1 MKKILFILFLISP
14 FFLIGQDYVKNEILI
29 QLTPKTD
36 AVPFLRKFCTSHQL
50 DINSAELI
58 SKPMN
63 IYLVK
68 FNQNINH
75 TEVISLFKS
84 QKEVLNIQNNHL
96 VTERETIPNDP
107 DFVTEQWYLKNTG
120 QTGGTVDADIDA
132 TDAWDI
138 STGGLTTHNDT
149 IVVCIIEGNGVDIY
163 HEDIKDNI
171 WKNYAEIPS
180 NGIDDDNNGYV
191 DDYFGWNVISNDDVV
206 GNGSHGTRVAGM
218 IGAVGNNGI
227 GISGVNQQVKM
238 MIVKGQ
244 QASNEASVI
253 AAYTYPLEMRRKY
266 NQTNGTVGAFV
277 IATNSS
283 WGIDG
288 GDPANSP
295 LWCAMYDT
303 LGQAGIINIGATT
316 NDNANV
322 DVVGDLPTTCPS
334 EYLIAVTMTN
344 SNDVR
349 PLCGYGPINVDLAA
363 PGFGVYLPV
372 PTDIY
377 TSSSGTSF
385 ATPCVTGSVALLY
398 STPCPDFINFT
409 KAYPDSAALKV
420 RAYILNNVD
429 PKMNLTGDVATGGR
443 LNINNSML
451 NVLSDCNTGNCIA
464 PYNLSISN
472 LVDTAATINWNGFS
486 TDFLFYLQEEN
497 KPLVE
502 HPFSNI
508 TNLTIDTLTPC
519 TNYTI
524 YVKSVC
530 SVNDTS
536 VYSYPIR
543 FKTDGCCDN
552 PPLFMADATDST
564 LKVQWQNILYATDY
578 TLRYKLTTENNWT
591 EILSS
596 NSIQTIT
603 NLDSCTEYEF
613 QIKTTCT
620 DSTHGYSN
628 SYIFKTKGCGACYD
642 LTYCDV
648 DGANSTTEWI
658 ESINF
663 NGIIHTTGNNGG
675 WLTETNVIFSA
686 LPNSSSQISITP
698 GYSGVNYTENFT
710 VWVDTDQNGIFD
722 LSDKLL
728 TGLSNNG
735 SVNGLI
741 TLPSGTL
748 NGITKMR
755 IGMTAINQ
763 PTECPNSSFY
773 GEFEDYCFY
782 IGPDAGIGNSDK
794 KTELSIYPNPTNTT
808 LFINSAI
815 QIQKVD
821 VLSIDGKIIS
831 TQTLNCNQ
839 ISVTNLPN
847 GIYLVKIYTDQQIKT
862 LKFIKN

>member
-1 MKKILFILFLISP
+1 MKKLLFILILFSPLFLIA
-14 FFLIGQDYVKNEILI
+14 QDYVKNEVLI
-29 QLTPKTD
+29 QLTSQTE
-36 AVPFLRKFCTSHQL
+36 VLPFLRKVCPSHQL
-50 DINSAELI
+50 EVKSSKLI
-58 SKPMN
+58 SEPMN

-68 FNQNINH
+68 FSNNINQN
-75 TEVISLFKS
+75 EVIKLFKS
-84 QKEVLNIQNNHL
+84 QKEVLNAQNNHL
-96 VTERETIPNDP
+96 VFERETIPNDS
-107 DFVTEQWYLKNTG
+107 DFVSEQWYLKNTG
-120 QTGGTVDADIDA
+120 QTGGTVDADIDV

-138 STGGLTTHNDT
+138 STGGITTHNDT

-163 HEDIKDNI
+163 HEDLKDNI
-171 WKNYAEIPS
+171 WKNYAEIPN
-180 NGIDDDNNGYV
+180 NGIDDDYNGYI
-191 DDYFGWNVISNDDVV
+191 DDYLGWNVISNDDAV

-218 IGAVGNNGI
+218 IGATGNNGI

-244 QASNEASVI
+244 QASNEASVL

-266 NQTNGTVGAFV
+266 NLTNGAEGAFV

-334 EYLIAVTMTN
+334 DYLIAVTMTN
-344 SNDVR
+344 NNDVR
-349 PLCGYGPINVDLAA
+349 PICGYGPINVDLAA

-398 STPCPDFINFT
+398 STPCPDFINYT

-420 RAYILNNVD
+420 KAYILNNVD
-429 PKMNLTGDVATGGR
+429 PKANLAGDIATGGR

-451 NVLSDCNTGNCIA
+451 NVLSDCNTNSCIA
-464 PYNLSISN
+464 PYNLTISN
-472 LVDTAATINWNGFS
+472 LEDTTVTLSWNGFS
-486 TDFLFYLQEEN
+486 NDYLLYIQEGSQ
-497 KPLVE
+497 PLIE

-508 TNLTIDTLTPC
+508 TNLTIDTLKPC

-536 VYSYPIR
+536 IYSYPLN

-552 PPLFMADATDST
+552 PVLNLLDATDST
-564 LKVQWQNILYATDY
+564 LQIQWQNILYATDY
-578 TLRYKLTTENNWT
+578 TLRYKATTASNWT
-591 EILSS
+591 EILNA

-603 NLDSCTEYEF
+603 NLDSCTEYDF

-620 DSTHGYSN
+620 DSTHGFSN
-628 SYIFKTKGCGACYD
+628 SNIFKTKGCGACYD

-658 ESINF
+658 ESVSF
-663 NGIIHTTGNNGG
+663 DGVIHTTGNNGG
-675 WLTETNVIFSA
+675 WLTEESVIFSA

-710 VWVDTDQNGIFD
+710 IWVDIDQNGVFD

-735 SVNGLI
+735 SVNGLL

-755 IGMTAINQ
+755 IGMSAINQ

-782 IGPDAGIGNSDK
+782 IGPDASVDQSNTTTK
-794 KTELSIYPNPTNTT
+794 LSIYPNPANTT
-808 LFINSAI
+808 LFVNSSEN
-815 QIQKVD
+815 IQKVNI
-821 VLSIDGKIIS
+821 LSIDGKIIFS
-831 TQTLNCNQ
+831 QTINCNQ
-839 ISVTNLPN
+839 IDVNNLPN
-847 GIYLVKIYTDQQIKT
+847 GIYLVNIYTNEQIKT